1 MGGIFMNIKKL
12 VNQPG
17 ICPNCQSRQMD
28 YDIVCN
34 EGDLCYYPYK
44 CLDCGMEGEEWYR
57 LSFVGHNVIDE
68 DGEIIELN

>member
-1 MGGIFMNIKKL
+1 MNIKKL

-28 YDIVCN
+28 YDTVCN

-57 LSFVGHNVIDE
+57 L
-68 DGEIIELN
+68 